1 MVLEKV
7 KAILSEQ
14 FDVEEDSIT
23 AETTLADDLGADS
36 LDVVDL
42 LMSIEDEFEV
52 EIPDEEVEH
61 SKTVGALV
69 EYIEG
74 HSKV

>member
-1 MVLEKV
+1 MVFEKV

-52 EIPDEEVEH
+52 EIPDEEVENI
-61 SKTVGALV
+61 KTVGALV
-69 EYIEG
+69 
-74 HSKV
+74 